1 MIPRETDPVTVAVL
15 QNRLNA
21 IAEEMGEA
29 MLRTSYSQILNSSR
43 DFSIGLVDAQ
53 ARLIAQAD
61 HIPVHVG
68 ALPWAVRA
76 VADAFAKPAAGDVF
90 LLNDPYHGGS
100 HLPDLTAFVPVMADG
115 ALLFWSVVRAHQ
127 SDIGGAT
134 HGGYNPAATEI
145 WQEGLRIPPIRLT
158 DNGVL
163 RPDLLGM
170 LAANVRHARDFRGDL
185 AAMIGAA
192 RLGEK
197 RLAAVL
203 AEFGAVTLRAA
214 VDAMLD
220 GAERHARAI
229 VAGWTDGSYD
239 GQAVLDD
246 DGHGTE
252 NIIVRARVTIA
263 GSNVTVDLSHSDP
276 QVRGFVN
283 SSHANMQSAV
293 AMAFAYLL
301 DPDCPRN
308 DGAFRPLTVIARPGT
323 VVWANEGA
331 PVTLCTSHCSN
342 EIVEAIVAAISPACP
357 ERAMGGWGRRFR
369 VALEGRDPRSGRRF
383 IWHLFH
389 ARPGGGASVAGDG
402 WPAAGEWHSV
412 GGIKFGSVEL
422 AELRFP
428 LHFEQHE
435 FRENSGGPG
444 QHRGGDGGELLLRLE
459 TDAPVQANTAGEGT
473 RHGARGICGGEDGLP
488 HRYTLHAPGASP
500 RALRTKE
507 TGIVMPP
514 GSRLHVLAGGGGGW
528 GRP

>member
-1 MIPRETDPVTVAVL
+1 MTDPVTVAVL

-43 DFSIGLVDAQ
+43 DFSIGLIDAD
-53 ARLIAQAD
+53 ARLVAQAD

-76 VADAFAKPAAGDVF
+76 VAAAFASPAPGDVF

-100 HLPDLTAFVPVMADG
+100 HLPDLTAFVPVMHDG

-134 HGGYNPAATEI
+134 HGGYNPSATEI
-145 WQEGLRIPPIRLT
+145 YQEGLRVPPIRLT
-158 DNGVL
+158 EGGVP
-163 RPDLLGM
+163 RVDLIDM
-170 LAANVRHARDFRGDL
+170 LALNVRHPRDFRGDL

-203 AEFGAVTLRAA
+203 AEFGAATLLDA
-214 VDAMLD
+214 VQAMLD

-229 VAGWTDGSYD
+229 VSDWRDGIYE
-239 GQAVLDD
+239 GVALLDD
-246 DGHGTE
+246 DGHGAE
-252 NIIVRARVTIA
+252 DIAIRARVTVA
-263 GSNVTVDLSHSDP
+263 GSDVTVDLTGSDP

-301 DPDCPRN
+301 DADCPRN
-308 DGAFRPLTVIARPGT
+308 EGAFRPLRVLAKPGT
-323 VVWANEGA
+323 VVWAREGA

-342 EIVEAIVAAISPACP
+342 EIVEAIVVALSAACP
-357 ERAMGGWGRRFR
+357 DRAMGGWGRRFR
-369 VALEGRDPRSGRRF
+369 VALEGRNPRTGRRF
-383 IWHLFH
+383 IWHMFQ
-389 ARPGGGASVAGDG
+389 ARPGGGASAAGDG

-412 GGIKFGSVEL
+412 GGIKFGSIEV
-422 AELRFP
+422 AESRFP
-428 LHFEQHE
+428 LHFEHHE
-435 FRENSGGPG
+435 FRKHSGGG
-444 QHRGGDGGELLLRLE
+444 GRHRGGDGGELVLRLD
-459 TDAPVQANTAGEGT
+459 TDEPVLANTAGEGV
-473 RHGARGICGGEDGLP
+473 RHGARGMLGGQDGAP
-488 HRYTLHAPGASP
+488 HCYTLEVHGAAP
-500 RALRTKE
+500 RVLRTKE

-528 GRP
+528 GAAE